1 MKILRSNLIKIRPF
15 LVAELVEL
23 SENEDPLFRTIT
35 VDLNGGMLH
44 DVIQGLKEIPE
55 VIF

>member
-1 MKILRSNLIKIRPF
+1 MKILKSNLIKIRQF
-15 LVAELVEL
+15 LIAEVIEL
-23 SENEDPLFRTIT
+23 ADNEDPMYRTIT
-35 VDLNGGMLH
+35 VELQGGMLQ

>member
-15 LVAELVEL
+15 LVAEMIEL
-23 SENEDPLFRTIT
+23 SENEDPRFRTIT
-35 VDLNGGMLH
+35 VDLHGGMLH
-44 DVIQGLKEIPE
+44 DVIQALKEIPE

>member
-1 MKILRSNLIKIRPF
+1 MKILKSNLIKIRQF
-15 LVAELVEL
+15 LIAEVVEL
-23 SENEDPLFRTIT
+23 SDNEDPMYRTIT
-35 VDLNGGMLH
+35 VDLHGGMLQ